1 MKARLSRAEGA
12 ALSEFAVIAP
22 LLLLLVF
29 GIIDFGRFVATN
41 STVTAA
47 SRESARYGLSTGPSV
62 NAIPRYTDCDE
73 ITAAGVDSAVMVTL
87 DPARFTID
95 YDHGPGTVIFTTC
108 PGGGPNPDPTAFTAG
123 DRVIVT
129 VSHEF
134 TFISPFIGLFG
145 PFTIE
150 STDRRT
156 LLST

>member
-1 MKARLSRAEGA
+1 MTARLLRAEGA
-12 ALSEFAVIAP
+12 TLVEFAVAVP

-29 GIIDFGRFVATN
+29 GIIDFGRFVATT

-47 SRESARYGLSTGPSV
+47 SRESARYGSSTGLSS
-62 NAIPRYTDCDE
+62 NAVPRYTDCDE

-95 YDHGPGTVIFTTC
+95 YDRGPGTTILATC
-108 PGGGPNPDPTAFTAG
+108 PAAGPNPDPTAFTAG

-134 TFISPFIGLFG
+134 TLISPLIGLFG
-145 PFTIE
+145 PLTIE

>member
-1 MKARLSRAEGA
+1 MTARLLRAEGA
-12 ALSEFAVIAP
+12 TLVEFAVLAP
-22 LLLLLVF
+22 LLLLLIF
-29 GIIDFGRFVATN
+29 GIIDFGRFVATT

-47 SRESARYGLSTGPSV
+47 SRESARYGLSTGLSS
-62 NAIPRYTDCDE
+62 NAVPRYTDCDE

-95 YDHGPGTVIFTTC
+95 YDRGPGTAIFTTC
-108 PGGGPNPDPTAFTAG
+108 PGGGPNPDPTSFTAG

-145 PFTIE
+145 PFTLE